1 MANSKN
7 ITSGDANILIVGDS
21 GTQKTRFFGT
31 FPEGTVEVA
40 DFDKG
45 MASLSDKSVEYE
57 TFKEAAAGQIVKPW
71 QTKLGIYPAGLAW
84 PAFIQWIN
92 KVGDRLEQG
101 KGPKVIGF
109 DSLSFMS
116 MIAMSKILKDNGWD
130 VPNQGAYGAQQEYL
144 KRVLNQV
151 SAWPVRVVCTAHIK
165 RDDNLVTGISEK
177 LPLLTGQ
184 LAGFIS
190 AFFDEVYF
198 VEPVAVVAKP
208 AVPAQA
214 AVPAK
219 DGQPAKPAVPAQPAV
234 PASNQIVVRTKA
246 TPSMRQAKS
255 RWNVP
260 DGTALDWNLIGK
272 YLPEKQA

>member
-7 ITSGDANILIVGDS
+7 LTSGDANILIVGDS
-21 GTQKTRFFGT
+21 GTHKTRFFGT

-45 MASLSDKSVEYE
+45 MSSLAGKNIEYD

-71 QTKLGIYPAGLAW
+71 QAAHGIYTAGTAW
-84 PAFIQWIN
+84 PAFIQWLN
-92 KVGDRLEQG
+92 KIGDRIEKG
-101 KGPKVIGF
+101 TGPKVIGF

-116 MIAMSKILKDNGWD
+116 MIAMSKILKDGGWD

-165 RDDNLVTGISEK
+165 RDDNLVTGVSEK

-198 VEPVAVVAKP
+198 TDPVAV
-208 AVPAQA
+208 
-214 AVPAK
+214 
-219 DGQPAKPAVPAQPAV
+219 PAKPAVGGAPPV
-234 PASNQIVVRTKA
+234 PASTQIVVRTKA

-260 DGTALDWNLIGK
+260 DGTPLDWEAIK
-272 YLPEKQA
+272 QYLPEKS

>member
-1 MANSKN
+1 MANTKTL
-7 ITSGDANILIVGDS
+7 TSGDANILVVGDS
-21 GTQKTRFFGT
+21 GTWKTRFFGT

-45 MASLSDKSVEYE
+45 MASLAGKNVEFE
-57 TFKEAAAGQIVKPW
+57 TFKEAAAGQKVEPW
-71 QTKLGIYPAGLAW
+71 QTKLGIYPAGTAW
-84 PAFIQWIN
+84 PAFIQWLN
-92 KVGDRLEQG
+92 KIGERIDKG
-101 KGPKVIGF
+101 TGPKVLGF

-116 MIAMSKILKDNGWD
+116 MIAMSKILKDNNWD

-151 SAWPVRVVCTAHIK
+151 SAWPIRLVCTAHIK
-165 RDDNLVTGISEK
+165 RDDNLVTGVSEK

-198 VEPVAVVAKP
+198 TDTVSVAAKAAVAGKP
-208 AVPAQA
+208 AE
-214 AVPAK
+214 
-219 DGQPAKPAVPAQPAV
+219 
-234 PASNQIVVRTKA
+234 PASTQVVIRTKI

-255 RWNVP
+255 RWGVP
-260 DGTALDWNLIGK
+260 DGTPFDWASIQQF
-272 YLPEKQA
+272 LPEKAG

>member
-1 MANSKN
+1 MANTKN

-21 GTQKTRFFGT
+21 GTHKTRFFGT
-31 FPEGTVEVA
+31 FPPGTVEVA

-45 MASLSDKSVEYE
+45 MASLVGSDIEYT
-57 TFKEAAAGQIVKPW
+57 TFKEASAGQIVKPW
-71 QTKLGIYPAGLAW
+71 QTALGIYAAGTAW

-92 KVGDRLEQG
+92 KIGDRIE
-101 KGPKVIGF
+101 KGTGPRVIGL

-116 MIAMSKILKDNGWD
+116 MIAMSKILKDNSWD

-165 RDDNLVTGISEK
+165 RDENLVTNIVEK

-198 VEPVAVVAKP
+198 TDPVAVVAKP
-208 AVPAQA
+208 AVGAI
-214 AVPAK
+214 
-219 DGQPAKPAVPAQPAV
+219 PAVPAR
-234 PASNQIVVRTKA
+234 NEVVIRTKA

-260 DGTALDWNLIGK
+260 DGTRLDWAAISPF
-272 YLPEKQA
+272 LPEKG

>member
-1 MANSKN
+1 VANSKN

-21 GTQKTRFFGT
+21 GTLKTRFFGT

-45 MASLSDKSVEYE
+45 MASLAGKNVEYE
-57 TFKEAAAGQIVKPW
+57 TFKEPAAGQKVSDPQK
-71 QTKLGIYPAGLAW
+71 KLGIYEYGTAW
-84 PAFIQWIN
+84 PAFVQWLN
-92 KVGDRLEQG
+92 KIGDRLDTS

-116 MIAMSKILKDNGWD
+116 MIAMNKILRDNKWD

-151 SAWPVRVVCTAHIK
+151 TAWPVRLVCTAHVK
-165 RDDNLVTGISEK
+165 RDDNLLTQIPEK

-198 VEPVAVVAKP
+198 TDVVR
-208 AVPAQA
+208 VPN
-214 AVPAK
+214 
-219 DGQPAKPAVPAQPAV
+219 QPDKV
-234 PASNQIVVRTKA
+234 VVRTKA
-246 TPSMRQAKS
+246 TPQMRQCKS

-260 DGTALDWNLIGK
+260 DGTPFTWEEIGK
-272 YLPEKQA
+272 YLPEKS

>member
-1 MANSKN
+1 MANTKG

-21 GTQKTRFFGT
+21 GTWKTRFFGT
-31 FPEGTVEVA
+31 FPPGTVEVA

-45 MASLSDKSVEYE
+45 MASLAGSDIEYE
-57 TFKEAAAGQIVKPW
+57 TFKEAAAGQPIKPW
-71 QTKLGIYPAGLAW
+71 QAAHGIYEAGKAW
-84 PAFIQWIN
+84 PAFIQWVN
-92 KVGDRLEQG
+92 KIGDRIDKG
-101 KGPKVIGF
+101 SGPKVIGF

-116 MIAMSKILKDNGWD
+116 MVAMSKILRDNSWD

-151 SAWPVRVVCTAHIK
+151 SAWPVRLVCTAHIK

-198 VEPVAVVAKP
+198 TDPVAT
-208 AVPAQA
+208 
-214 AVPAK
+214 
-219 DGQPAKPAVPAQPAV
+219 PAKPAANGQPAQPAK
-234 PASNQIVVRTKA
+234 NEVVIRTKQ

-260 DGTALDWNLIGK
+260 DGTPLDWNAIK
-272 YLPEKQA
+272 QYLPEKS

>member
-7 ITSGDANILIVGDS
+7 ITSGDANILVVGDS
-21 GTQKTRFFGT
+21 GTRKTRFFTT
-31 FPEGTVEVA
+31 FPPGTVEVA

-45 MASLSDKSVEYE
+45 MASTKGSDIEYE
-57 TFKEAAAGQIVKPW
+57 TFKEAASGQPITEWEK
-71 QTKLGIYPAGLAW
+71 KIGIYASGTAW

-92 KVGDRLEQG
+92 QIGARIDKG

-109 DSLSFMS
+109 DSLSFLS
-116 MIAMSKILKDNGWD
+116 MIAMSKILKDNSWA

-144 KRVLNQV
+144 KKILNQV
-151 SAWPVRVVCTAHIK
+151 TAWPVRLVCTAHIK
-165 RDDNLVTGISEK
+165 RDDNLVTGVPEK

-198 VEPVAVVAKP
+198 TDVVREANKED
-208 AVPAQA
+208 
-214 AVPAK
+214 K
-219 DGQPAKPAVPAQPAV
+219 
-234 PASNQIVVRTKA
+234 IVIRTKA
-246 TPSMRQAKS
+246 TPQMRQAKS

-260 DGTALDWNLIGK
+260 DGTLLDWAAISPF
-272 YLPEKQA
+272 LPEKG

>member
-1 MANSKN
+1 MANTKG

-21 GTQKTRFFGT
+21 GTWKTRFLGT
-31 FPEGTVEVA
+31 FPPGTVEVA

-45 MASLSDKSVEYE
+45 MASLSDKSIEYE
-57 TFKEAAAGQIVKPW
+57 TFKEPAAGQAVNDW
-71 QTKLGIYPAGLAW
+71 QKKLGIYPYGEAW
-84 PAFIQWIN
+84 PAFIQWLN
-92 KVGDRLEQG
+92 KIGDRIEKG

-116 MIAMSKILKDNGWD
+116 MIAMNKILRDNKWD

-151 SAWPVRVVCTAHIK
+151 TAWPVRLVCTAHIK

-198 VEPVAVVAKP
+198 TDPVQV
-208 AVPAQA
+208 
-214 AVPAK
+214 
-219 DGQPAKPAVPAQPAV
+219 PAKPAIGLAPAV
-234 PASNQIVVRTKA
+234 PASSQVVVRTKT

-260 DGTALDWNLIGK
+260 DGTPLDWAEIGK
-272 YLPEKQA
+272 YLPEKGG

>member
-1 MANSKN
+1 VANAKN
-7 ITSGDANILIVGDS
+7 ITSGDANILVVGDS
-21 GTQKTRFFGT
+21 GTRKTRFFGT
-31 FPEGTVEVA
+31 FPAGTVEIA

-45 MASLSDKSVEYE
+45 MASLAGQDIEFT
-57 TFKEAAAGQIVKPW
+57 TFKETTEKTVKPW
-71 QTKLGIYPAGLAW
+71 QEKVGIYPTGMAW

-92 KVGDRLEQG
+92 KIGDRIEKG
-101 KGPKVIGF
+101 TGPKVIGL

-116 MIAMSKILKDNGWD
+116 MIAMSKILKDGGWD

-151 SAWPVRVVCTAHIK
+151 SAWPVRLICTAHIK

-198 VEPVAVVAKP
+198 VEPVAVAAKAATPGSP
-208 AVPAQA
+208 AEPAR
-214 AVPAK
+214 
-219 DGQPAKPAVPAQPAV
+219 
-234 PASNQIVVRTKA
+234 SEVVIRTKQ
-246 TPSMRQAKS
+246 TPQMRQAKS

-260 DGTALDWNLIGK
+260 DGTPLDWAQIAPF
-272 YLPEKQA
+272 LPDKG